1 MSKNEEMNLSPKHSP
16 RNIIN
21 VTNTEYNINLTKCRV
36 ISSFGVIIYIWLL
49 PVLSEIGFSEKDATT
64 ISGFIA
70 NAHATG
76 ALAAL
81 SFTPLCLM
89 WEYQAYLLSKKKFI
103 NALYYS
109 LSAYQFFY
117 GSFLVCTVNYVPEWL
132 HTTTV
137 VLFSTAFVGHSCVI
151 MYYVPPTALGKLDLT
166 IGIIGC
172 IALIFAKGLWFW
184 FFECVGFSSMILFT
198 PIEIY
203 NL

>member
-1 MSKNEEMNLSPKHSP
+1 MTKSEEIHLSLKHSP

-21 VTNTEYNINLTKCRV
+21 ITESEYNINLTKCRV
-36 ISSFGVIIYIWLL
+36 ISSFGVILYIWLL
-49 PVLSEIGFSEKDATT
+49 PMLSKRGFSEKDATT

-81 SFTPLCLM
+81 SFTPMCLM
-89 WEYQAYLLSKKKFI
+89 WEYQSYLLSKKKFI
-103 NALYYS
+103 GMLYYS

-117 GSFLVCTVNYVPEWL
+117 GSFLVCTENYVPEWL
-132 HTTTV
+132 HVTTV
-137 VLFSTAFVGHSCVI
+137 VLFSTTFVTHSCVV
-151 MYYVPPTALGKLDLT
+151 MYCVPPSALGKIDLT
-166 IGIIGC
+166 VGIIGC
-172 IALIFAKGLWFW
+172 IALLFAENLWFW
-184 FFECVGFSSMILFT
+184 FFECIGFTSMILFT